1 MDSLANCIETK
12 NPSETIELE
21 GKSEDKLHER
31 SALIVNEAKKLMT
44 TSEIKKEW
52 NISISMD

>member
-21 GKSEDKLHER
+21 GKERMEYINIDGLIKLENVTQFMR
-31 SALIVNEAKKLMT
+31 KI
-44 TSEIKKEW
+44 
-52 NISISMD
+52 